1 MFLIV
6 PGNIFLKLFEDK
18 LIIHS
23 TLPITLVCL
32 RRLALRNL
40 RVVINFSTY
49 NIQAFNVIR
58 RNHQTV
64 VSSAH

>member
-23 TLPITLVCL
+23 ALPITLVCL